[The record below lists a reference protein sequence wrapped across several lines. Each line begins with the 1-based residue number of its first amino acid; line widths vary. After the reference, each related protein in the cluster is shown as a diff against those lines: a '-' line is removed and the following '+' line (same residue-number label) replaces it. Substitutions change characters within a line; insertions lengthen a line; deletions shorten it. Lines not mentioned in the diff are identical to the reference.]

1 MLALAQMARA
11 PRQSVRMTLLF
22 ALAAAFVIFTLVYSA
37 SQAQRI
43 PEVAAYQSGADFSG
57 VLDNPSLTA
66 ISLKDE
72 TQAYQGISGVTSATL
87 GYKTTAI
94 GGGNILA
101 ISIALMA
108 VDSDNFAQTAIWPPQ
123 DSTQSLSSLM
133 AQLTRQRKASVA
145 RNAVPAIVDVS
156 TWDALHLSPGATFTL
171 NFFPYGP
178 LTFTTLAEVQHIPTI
193 TDSSAGNSADD
204 TVPSGGVLVDYQTFA
219 PVYISN
225 FAQLGTDLPIN
236 YAWLRT
242 GDDAASL
249 GSVRK
254 ALSTGCCVVLNQ
266 LNDRRALTASLQN
279 DPLYLDLLGV
289 LGIGATTAMLLA
301 LVGNLIASWLS
312 ARRRLTNFAVLRA
325 LGATPRQIASIL
337 TWEQG
342 IIYTTALALGLLFG
356 ALFSFLALPVMVFTS
371 VPSSSSD
378 ISSGTFYVVQN
389 VPPITIVIPGTLF
402 IILSALIVICV
413 IALGVMVRVVSK
425 PSISQTL
432 RLNED

>member
-1 MLALAQMARA
+1 
-11 PRQSVRMTLLF
+11 
-22 ALAAAFVIFTLVYSA
+22 
-37 SQAQRI
+37 
-43 PEVAAYQSGADFSG
+43 
-57 VLDNPSLTA
+57 
-66 ISLKDE
+66 
-72 TQAYQGISGVTSATL
+72 
-87 GYKTTAI
+87 
-94 GGGNILA
+94 
-101 ISIALMA
+101 MA

-133 AQLTRQRKASVA
+133 AQLTRQRKAAVA
-145 RNAVPAIVDVS
+145 RNTVPAIVDAS
-156 TWDALHLSPGATFTL
+156 TRDALHLSPGATFTL

-193 TDSSAGNSADD
+193 IDSSAGNSADD

-219 PVYISN
+219 PVYINN
-225 FAQLGTDLPIN
+225 FAQFGVDLPIN
-236 YAWLRT
+236 YTWLRT

-254 ALSTGCCVVLNQ
+254 ALSTGCCMVLNQ

-301 LVGNLIASWLS
+301 LAGNLIASWLS

-378 ISSGTFYVVQN
+378 TSSGTFYVVQN

-413 IALGVMVRVVSK
+413 IALGMMVRVVSK